1 MPDLFGV
8 PIADIIHASISPGVL
23 PATLTKRTSGSRTPG
38 DLIGGTHPTTTAYAC
53 RGVVLDYREDEFGDS
68 IQKGDRKVLLVAN
81 SIAGFAVPEPNDSIT
96 IEGAT
101 YRIAADGVKRD
112 PAAASYECQCRR

>member
-8 PIADIIHASISPGVL
+8 DVAGIIHANVSPGIL
-23 PATLTKRTSGSRTPG
+23 PATLTKRNPGTRTPG
-38 DLIGGTHPTTTAYAC
+38 DLAAGMNPTTTTHAC
-53 RGVVLDYREDEFGDS
+53 RGVVIDYREDEFGGS
-68 IQKGDRKVLLVAN
+68 IQKGDRKVLLTAN
-81 SIAGFAVPEPNDSIT
+81 SIAGMVAPEPNDSIT

>member
-8 PIADIIHASISPGVL
+8 PIADIIHANISPGVL
-23 PATLTKRTSGSRTPG
+23 PAMLTKRAPTGRTPG
-38 DLIGGTHPTTTAYAC
+38 NLTAGTNPVSTTHAC
-53 RGVVLDYREDEFGDS
+53 RGIVLEYREDEFGDS